1 MSLGSNTAREQFPR
15 LLQLVEYY
23 PETTDQFIKKV
34 LLNTTVTFLQL
45 HVLHKYMYLQV
56 ETEFLI
62 SFEAQAKLAQ
72 KWSLCAPLGI
82 LSQLT
87 KS

>member
-45 HVLHKYMYLQV
+45 HVLQKYMYLQV
-56 ETEFLI
+56 GTEFLI
-62 SFEAQAKLAQ
+62 SFEPQAKLAQ
-72 KWSLCAPLGI
+72 KWLLCAPLGI
-82 LSQLT
+82 HLEPIN
-87 KS
+87 